1 MLPFL
6 LVLIA
11 AQSALAAPSASVS
24 FYNANQIDS
33 PVDNGNLVNRYVI
46 SGPFDYLDVS
56 DIPLYSNMMLQILG
70 DLSIV
75 PDSVAQTSAVI
86 QTIATLGE
94 LTNGIPGD
102 SCEAAGLINAFAY
115 ASSSGNNA
123 GLAQAL
129 ANFVQ
134 RLSNNIDSITQ
145 LIVNPSSARYS
156 AGPRGNCLGGG
167 RTYQF
172 EEAWDAILSNSSPAA
187 SSLLN
192 EEYCVARRMYNAF
205 NIRSNNVGAAVTATN
220 IPQVVQV
227 AQYAVQ
233 YLTNFLRVVAS
244 GSNPSQAGAAA
255 KSALAQGLAKV
266 KC

>member
-86 QTIATLGE
+86 QAIATLGE

-187 SSLLN
+187 SS
-192 EEYCVARRMYNAF
+192 RMYNAF